1 MQNGSINAE
10 LAAKAIALLVKNGA
24 KLDLTQVG
32 FDISQTQANGISGN
46 TSPENAATGKKQ
58 AVESIMGSTT
68 DGGGGNKSGSQLGQ
82 GIISQDGYI
91 KGSALQVVASAHG
104 AFSTINGNPAG
115 NQGGQGVGSGIVN
128 QKGYIR
134 GSALEAV
141 NSAHTGFNTI
151 NGTHKVKKVVAS
163 LPKVWKIQKVKRD
176 QVVLM

>member
-1 MQNGSINAE
+1 QQVKNGVNVDTTQEGQNNIQTLIHGMQIGALSIPQVAQTMGLDIKSNVQVDLGESGQFNVQTLVQGMQNGSINAE

-82 GIISQDGYI
+82 GLISQ
-91 KGSALQVVASAHG
+91 
-104 AFSTINGNPAG
+104 
-115 NQGGQGVGSGIVN
+115 
-128 QKGYIR
+128 
-134 GSALEAV
+134 
-141 NSAHTGFNTI
+141 
-151 NGTHKVKKVVAS
+151 
-163 LPKVWKIQKVKRD
+163 
-176 QVVLM
+176 